1 MSDAEF
7 LLGNDYDSAK
17 KGVTSTMSWKQFL
30 EQVVRP
36 AIDKE
41 DVVGSCE
48 YVNGRIKH
56 AMEILRA
63 RAVSVHGAPANEKD
77 TDFMYHSKID
87 RHLAIIR
94 VYRKGGV
101 DFSAEIQHRQFKDAS
116 FVVQELEKLIKQV
129 SP

>member
-36 AIDKE
+36 AIDAE

-56 AMEILRA
+56 AMEILKA
-63 RAVSVHGAPANEKD
+63 RAVSVHGAPTNGKD
-77 TDFMYHSKID
+77 TDIMYHSKID
-87 RHLAIIR
+87 KHLVIIR
-94 VYRKGGV
+94 AYRKGGV
-101 DFSAEIQHRQFKDAS
+101 DFAATMKHHQFKDAS
-116 FVVQELEKLIKQV
+116 FVVQELEKLIKKV
-129 SP
+129 SS